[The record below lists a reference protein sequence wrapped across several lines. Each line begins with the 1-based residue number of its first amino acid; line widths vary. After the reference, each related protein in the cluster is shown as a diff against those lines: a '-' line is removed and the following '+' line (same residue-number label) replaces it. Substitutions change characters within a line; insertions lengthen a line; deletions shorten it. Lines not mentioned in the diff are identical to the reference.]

1 MLGGRVVDYKH
12 YYRNAKSGALAYVSP
27 PTSGRR
33 LYFHSREDYIS
44 TLIKITMLSIEQLNR
59 AGYNAKLIIDTTKQN

>member
-1 MLGGRVVDYKH
+1 MDYKH

-33 LYFHSREDYIS
+33 LYFHSREDYIQ
-44 TLIKITMLSIEQLNR
+44 TLIKLTMLSIEQLNR
-59 AGYNAKLIIDTTKQN
+59 VGYDIQIIVDTTKQK

>member
-1 MLGGRVVDYKH
+1 MDYKH

-33 LYFHSREDYIS
+33 LYFCSREDYIQ
-44 TLIKITMLSIEQLNR
+44 TLIKLTMLSIEQLNR
-59 AGYNAKLIIDTTKQN
+59 AGYNVKLLVDTNEKN

>member
-1 MLGGRVVDYKH
+1 MDYKH

>member
-1 MLGGRVVDYKH
+1 MDYKH

-33 LYFHSREDYIS
+33 LYFHSRGDYIN
-44 TLIKITMLSIEQLNR
+44 TLIKLTMLAIEQLNR
-59 AGYNAKLIIDTTKQN
+59 AGYNVKLLVDTNEKN

>member
-1 MLGGRVVDYKH
+1 MDYKH

-33 LYFHSREDYIS
+33 LYFHSREDYIQ
-44 TLIKITMLSIEQLNR
+44 TLIKLTMLAIEQLNR
-59 AGYNAKLIIDTTKQN
+59 AGYNVKLLVDTNEKN

>member
-1 MLGGRVVDYKH
+1 MDYKH

-33 LYFHSREDYIS
+33 LYFHSREDYIR
-44 TLIKITMLSIEQLNR
+44 TLIKITILSIEQLNR
-59 AGYNAKLIIDTTKQN
+59 AGYNMELLVDTNEKN